1 MNNSILSVTFSFA
14 IFLNATAT
22 FAGQWTEVPGGAAPH
37 PSALNGIAAVSAN
50 DIWAVGSWGQNGGQG
65 LIEHWDGTNWS
76 VATVLPFGTLLFG
89 VAAHSSRDVWAVG
102 SIVVPGGQRQTLV
115 EHWNGRRWVAVSSPS
130 LGTYDRLSSVCIIS
144 RNDAWAVG
152 SSLTLGTGDVYILM
166 HWDGTSWSLVNGHL
180 ANSSGLGSV
189 KAFATDNVWAVG
201 SKDFDYNQNTSSTF
215 TLHWDGTA
223 WSEVPSP
230 NVDEFSGLSGV
241 DGATLND
248 VWAVGSSN
256 LGSLAI
262 HWDGAA
268 WTAVPTTT
276 EGSFTAVKVFST
288 TNVWAVGDL
297 GNQPFSARWDGTQW
311 RVIPTPPVDPWSAL
325 WSISGRDGAI
335 WAVGN
340 GNHGGAETDL
350 IFNWTR

>member
-1 MNNSILSVTFSFA
+1 M
-14 IFLNATAT
+14 
-22 FAGQWTEVPGGAAPH
+22 
-37 PSALNGIAAVSAN
+37 
-50 DIWAVGSWGQNGGQG
+50 
-65 LIEHWDGTNWS
+65 
-76 VATVLPFGTLLFG
+76 
-89 VAAHSSRDVWAVG
+89 
-102 SIVVPGGQRQTLV
+102 
-115 EHWNGRRWVAVSSPS
+115 
-130 LGTYDRLSSVCIIS
+130 
-144 RNDAWAVG
+144 
-152 SSLTLGTGDVYILM
+152 
-166 HWDGTSWSLVNGHL
+166 
-180 ANSSGLGSV
+180 
-189 KAFATDNVWAVG
+189 
-201 SKDFDYNQNTSSTF
+201 
-215 TLHWDGTA
+215 
-223 WSEVPSP
+223 
-230 NVDEFSGLSGV
+230 

-268 WTAVPTTT
+268 WTAVPTPT